1 MKKIGILVV
10 AFTVLSCAKTE
21 FEEYETTSGNADF
34 TNYVAVGNS
43 LTQGYQDGGLHNEHG
58 QQESSY
64 PLIIAKQMKLANPN
78 LVFIQPTVP
87 GNGSG
92 YMHLEYVNGKIKVIK
107 AFDSEITTNDPSA
120 IDDDPTWSFW
130 GQKGNLGDSSLS
142 YNNMGMSGVKL
153 VDCLSGGKN
162 TDLNFNLLKNSLN
175 EYGRFLNFGDGANPI
190 SYLYH
195 IKVSKATF
203 FTCWLGNND
212 VLGWSTN
219 GGDDGPVIDP
229 NGISVPGLY
238 LSQLSDLDEF
248 SNKYD
253 SVLTAFSNMGAKG
266 VCATLPDVTSIP
278 YFNTVTLDAIG
289 DDVWIREGADTN
301 VVRKATEEDLL
312 LLTASDELANGLG
325 KIQSKP
331 LKHTVVLDKDEIAIV
346 QNRTNEINAAI
357 RTLTYQHGFALAD
370 MNQFMKT
377 LTNTGLSFDG
387 VDFSPTYIEGGL
399 FSLDGVH
406 PNSRGYAVIAN
417 EFIRVINGFYGSNL
431 QTVSVGNYRG
441 ITFP

>member
-10 AFTVLSCAKTE
+10 ALVVLSCAKTE
-21 FEEYETTSGNADF
+21 FDDYETSSGQADF

-43 LTQGYQDGGLHNEHG
+43 LTQGYQDGGLHNELG
-58 QQESSY
+58 QQECSY
-64 PLIIAKQMKLANPN
+64 PAIIAKQMKLANPSIN
-78 LVFIQPTVP
+78 FLLPTVP

-107 AFDSEITTNDPSA
+107 AFDADIANDPTA
-120 IDDDPTWSFW
+120 IDDDPTWSIW
-130 GQKGNLGDSSLS
+130 GKIGALGDSTIK
-142 YNNMGMSGVKL
+142 YNNMGVSGIKL

-162 TDLNFNLLKNSLN
+162 TTLNFNLLKNSLN
-175 EYGRFLNFGDGANPI
+175 EYGRFLNFGDGTTPI
-190 SYLYH
+190 SYLDH
-195 IKVSKATF
+195 IKASKATF
-203 FTCWLGNND
+203 FTNWLGNND
-212 VLGWSTN
+212 VLGWSTA
-219 GGDDGPVIDP
+219 GGDDEAVMDP

-248 SNKYD
+248 RDKYD
-253 SVLTAFSNMGAKG
+253 SVLTAFGNMGAKG

-278 YFNTVTLDAIG
+278 YFNTVTLEAIG

-312 LLTASDELANGLG
+312 LLTASDELANGMG

-357 RTLTYQHGFALAD
+357 RTLTSQHGFALAD

-387 VDFSPTYIEGGL
+387 VDFSPVYIEGGL

-417 EFIRVINGFYGSNL
+417 EFIRVINDFYGSNL
-431 QTVSVGNYRG
+431 QPVAVGNYRG